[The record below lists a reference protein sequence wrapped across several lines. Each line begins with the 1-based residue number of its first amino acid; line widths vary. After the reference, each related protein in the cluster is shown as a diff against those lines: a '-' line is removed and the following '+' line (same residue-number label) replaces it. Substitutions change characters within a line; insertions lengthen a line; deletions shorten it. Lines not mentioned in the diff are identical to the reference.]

1 MKRHSIMPWHCIFA
15 LLALLAVSC
24 TEEDRETLMTDVTFL
39 LGYEE
44 GSSAAQSC
52 TFPEK
57 WQVMSVPEGFS
68 VSPMYGESGTVILT
82 VTALAHNQSIGE
94 KVGVLTILSGKEIG
108 MNIIQRGTP
117 GLRPEKTSY
126 TVQDAGDTIEIRVGA
141 NVSFSAA
148 SDDGWMEVISTRAS
162 DSCLLSDGKTYSDS
176 LMHSIYVGV
185 AANTDNVGRT
195 GTVTL
200 SYGEEVTEI
209 SITQAAPLAVDWD
222 RDFFRTSVFMRMTA
236 TWCYNCPFMSEAISA
251 VQNEMP
257 GRIIPVNVHAISS
270 EGGLAYYRAPYIE
283 ELYGITG
290 YPTGIANNMVR
301 FNNIRSV
308 DAVAD
313 IVRSITGEAIS
324 SYPSRTGIDASSR
337 LSNDSVYVDVRIA
350 AKDAGQY
357 NICMILLESGILYEQ
372 AGTGGGEYTH
382 NSVLREI
389 LTGDLAGVPV
399 TAESDNATIRYSLK
413 AAVPRSVLDQNNLS
427 LVIVVGR
434 QGSPDTQTV
443 ELAEYLTLGTI
454 WDNAAV
460 LPANGTVGIQY
471 ED

>member
-1 MKRHSIMPWHCIFA
+1 MPWHCIFV

-39 LGYEE
+39 IDCEE

-52 TFPEK
+52 TFPER
-57 WQVMSVPEGFS
+57 WQVMSVPEGFT
-68 VSPMYGESGTVILT
+68 VSPMSGESGTVSLT
-82 VTALAHNQSIGE
+82 VTALADNPAIGE
-94 KVGVLTILSGKEIG
+94 KVATLTVLSGQEIG
-108 MNIIQRGTP
+108 MTVIQHGSP

-126 TVQDAGDTIEIRVGA
+126 NVSDAADTIEIRVGA
-141 NVSFSAA
+141 NVSLSSA
-148 SDDGWMEVISTRAS
+148 SDDGWIEIISTEAS
-162 DSCLLSDGKTYSDS
+162 DSCLLSDGRTYSDS
-176 LMHSIYVGV
+176 LMYSIYVGFS
-185 AANTDNVGRT
+185 ANTDNAERT

-200 SYGEEVTEI
+200 SYGEEEVTEI
-209 SITQAAPLAVDWD
+209 TITQAAALTVDWD
-222 RDFFRTSVFMRMTA
+222 REFFRTSVFVRMTA
-236 TWCYNCPFMSEAISA
+236 TWCYNCPFMSDAISA

-257 GRIIPVNVHAISS
+257 GRIIPVNVHAMSS
-270 EGGLAYYRAPYIE
+270 EGGMAYYRAPYIE